1 MKTIKSKLILTY
13 SLISIAVICSIAVAF
28 IFNMEREFENYAKRQ
43 QEQRISNIVNELQDL
58 YDAETGSFSQ
68 EQVEVIGNAAM
79 QNGVFIH
86 LETKGGEMDWDI
98 QTHKSEECQL
108 VLEHAESNMR
118 SRYFNFQGKYQE
130 EIYTLSYENKSVGKL
145 TVGYYGPYSFSDE
158 ELRLMNNLNI
168 CFVVIGGV
176 FVVIA
181 IIMGGIMARKI
192 AEPIS
197 DAVRVAEKI
206 ANGEYGVKSLVTSR
220 TAETQQLITA
230 INEMSQTLKKEEEQK
245 QQITADV
252 AHELRTPLTNIQS
265 HLEAMIDGIWEPTGE
280 RLESCREEILRLSGI
295 VKQLQELYLLE
306 NRKGILRYE
315 DLDFYDMCK
324 QLYYNFDV
332 QLDKKNLTFNL
343 CIKHGD
349 IIWGDRARI
358 MQCMVNLI
366 GNAIRYAEP
375 QTAIWIRYLE
385 MDYMIEIQVENIGN
399 PIPKECLPHLFER
412 FYRVDKSRNS
422 KTGGMGIGL
431 SITKAI
437 VERHGGK
444 IWAENR
450 DIRTLF
456 FITLPKRIEKEAKL

>member
-1 MKTIKSKLILTY
+1 
-13 SLISIAVICSIAVAF
+13 
-28 IFNMEREFENYAKRQ
+28 
-43 QEQRISNIVNELQDL
+43 
-58 YDAETGSFSQ
+58 
-68 EQVEVIGNAAM
+68 
-79 QNGVFIH
+79 
-86 LETKGGEMDWDI
+86 
-98 QTHKSEECQL
+98 
-108 VLEHAESNMR
+108 
-118 SRYFNFQGKYQE
+118 
-130 EIYTLSYENKSVGKL
+130 
-145 TVGYYGPYSFSDE
+145 
-158 ELRLMNNLNI
+158 
-168 CFVVIGGV
+168 
-176 FVVIA
+176 
-181 IIMGGIMARKI
+181 MARKI

-315 DLDFYDMCK
+315 DFDFYDMCK